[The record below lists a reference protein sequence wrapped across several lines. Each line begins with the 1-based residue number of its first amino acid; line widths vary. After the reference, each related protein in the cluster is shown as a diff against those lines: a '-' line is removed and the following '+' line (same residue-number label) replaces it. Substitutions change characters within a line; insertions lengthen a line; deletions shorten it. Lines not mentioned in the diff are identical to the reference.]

1 MTTNTNDNLRHQRD
15 ALLAACRRARH
26 ALWSDSDEVR
36 AAALAALDVTIAE
49 CTPLDVGA
57 ARPLGVPTRA
67 EVAAWMK

>member
-1 MTTNTNDNLRHQRD
+1 MTTNNSDTLRRQRD

-49 CTPLDVGA
+49 CTPLDVGRA
-57 ARPLGVPTRA
+57 MPLSVPTRA
-67 EVAAWMK
+67 EVAAWMR